1 MICRGDSLTLTTRG
15 SGWHFSSWSSKTCT
29 GPPLTMLPPR
39 KIWMGRS
46 RAERKTVV
54 GGEDIPGRAP
64 HWLMFPT
71 CNHDS
76 LWFWPEHP
84 SAPISA
90 FPAPSLSSARYFVP
104 SASCLDVYFL
114 PPSLSILLGPHLSRK
129 AGPLGVRD
137 VVLSQVPVQPVAEVE
152 KAVVQG
158 EQDVSDQAWG

>member
-1 MICRGDSLTLTTRG
+1 M
-15 SGWHFSSWSSKTCT
+15 
-29 GPPLTMLPPR
+29 
-39 KIWMGRS
+39 
-46 RAERKTVV
+46 